1 MVQFCAGVDGQF
13 GSLVTVTSN
22 LITMKSDLGFGV
34 RDFLYYKMR
43 SGNAVATLKNIDCE
57 TDLTSMIQS
66 NAREREHRIV
76 LSTDEVRE
84 QTVVITPIKN
94 TTNTSADEDMED
106 DESIDAYKDWF
117 SYMHDREQAMGE
129 FQMTLIA

>member
-22 LITMKSDLGFGV
+22 LITMKSDLGFGA
-34 RDFLYYKMR
+34 RDFFYYKMR
-43 SGNAVATLKNIDCE
+43 SGNVVATLKDIDRE
-57 TDLTSMIQS
+57 TDFISMIQS
-66 NAREREHRIV
+66 NARERELRKV

-84 QTVVITPIKN
+84 RTVAITPIKN

-106 DESIDAYKDWF
+106 DESMDAYKDWL
-117 SYMHDREQAMGE
+117 SYMHDG
-129 FQMTLIA
+129 TSNG